1 MAAITAQA
9 KPERRHA
16 LRSPTLYGLMASGQR
31 PDQGSAQWKREMVFR
46 HDRGHDG
53 IALSMLSHQSI
64 AAMLPVVMLPT
75 WAGMGMQSATAEED
89 AHAEAA

>member
-31 PDQGSAQWKREMVFR
+31 PDQGSAQWKRVMVFL
-46 HDRGHDG
+46 HDLGQDG
-53 IALSMLSHQSI
+53 IARSMLSHQSI
-64 AAMLPVVMLPT
+64 VAMLLVVMPPT
-75 WAGMGMQSATAEED
+75 WAGMVMLSAIAEED
-89 AHAEAA
+89 ARAEAA

>member
-31 PDQGSAQWKREMVFR
+31 LDQGSAQWKREMF
-46 HDRGHDG
+46 
-53 IALSMLSHQSI
+53 S
-64 AAMLPVVMLPT
+64 AMTGATVKTPVQCFP
-75 WAGMGMQSATAEED
+75 AKASSPCFAS
-89 AHAEAA
+89 

>member
-31 PDQGSAQWKREMVFR
+31 PDQGSAQWKREVVFR

-53 IALSMLSHQSI
+53 NARSMLSRQSI
-64 AAMLPVVMLPT
+64 AAVLPVVMLPT
-75 WAGMGMQSATAEED
+75 WTGMVILSATAEED
-89 AHAEAA
+89 AHAKAA

>member
-31 PDQGSAQWKREMVFR
+31 LDQGSAHWKRGMVFR
-46 HDRGHDG
+46 HDRGHHG
-53 IALSMLSHQSI
+53 NARSMLSRQSI

-75 WAGMGMQSATAEED
+75 WPGMIMQSAVVEEN
-89 AHAEAA
+89 AHAEGA

>member
-31 PDQGSAQWKREMVFR
+31 LDQGSAQWKREMVFR
-46 HDRGHDG
+46 HDRSHDG
-53 IALSMLSHQSI
+53 NARSMLSGQSI
-64 AAMLPVVMLPT
+64 ATMLPVVMLPT
-75 WAGMGMQSATAEED
+75 WTGIVILSATAEED

>member
-31 PDQGSAQWKREMVFR
+31 LDQGSAQWKREMVFR
-46 HDRGHDG
+46 HDRSHD
-53 IALSMLSHQSI
+53 ANARSMLSGQSI
-64 AAMLPVVMLPT
+64 ATMLPVVMLPT
-75 WAGMGMQSATAEED
+75 WPGMIMQSAVVEEN
-89 AHAEAA
+89 AHAEGA

>member
-31 PDQGSAQWKREMVFR
+31 LDQGLAHWKREMVFR

-53 IALSMLSHQSI
+53 NAHSVLSRQSI
-64 AAMLPVVMLPT
+64 AAMLSVVMLPT
-75 WAGMGMQSATAEED
+75 WPGMVMRSATAEED